1 MLAIEVLRFWLV
13 VSVAFFCWRRLTMP
27 KARVSRVV
35 SESHGH
41 RA

>member
-1 MLAIEVLRFWLV
+1 MLAIEVLGSWLV
-13 VSVAFFCWRRLTMP
+13 VSVAFFAWRRLT
-27 KARVSRVV
+27 RHEVRISHIV